1 MARTSGSGKLDVLS
15 KGTLVIDGAPSTI
28 GIVPF
33 YVVNNSGSAV
43 NMTTDGY
50 TGSDMKVFYETTE
63 SGYWTNA
70 STATVEVK
78 NNNYSKLESLEAK
91 DIQVSMERIMNIR
104 IKIQIRKLRKKVTI
118 IL

>member
-1 MARTSGSGKLDVLS
+1 M
-15 KGTLVIDGAPSTI
+15 
-28 GIVPF
+28 
-33 YVVNNSGSAV
+33 VNNSGSAV

-78 NNNYSKLESLEAK
+78 NNNYSKLGVASNYIGIIGSQGHK
-91 DIQVSMERIMNIR
+91 VSMERIMNIR

>member
-1 MARTSGSGKLDVLS
+1 MNGAYKRIWNSTFYP

-63 SGYWTNA
+63 SGYWT
-70 STATVEVK
+70 
-78 NNNYSKLESLEAK
+78 
-91 DIQVSMERIMNIR
+91 M
-104 IKIQIRKLRKKVTI
+104 LRQQLLK
-118 IL
+118 

>member
-1 MARTSGSGKLDVLS
+1 M
-15 KGTLVIDGAPSTI
+15 
-28 GIVPF
+28 
-33 YVVNNSGSAV
+33 VNNSGSAV

-78 NNNYSKLESLEAK
+78 NNNYSKLGVASNYIGIIGSQGHTSIYGENNEYK
-91 DIQVSMERIMNIR
+91 NQ
-104 IKIQIRKLRKKVTI
+104 IQIRKLRKKVTI